1 MDVQDKIGVDPRRGF
16 MFRLPALALLLG
28 FAFALMSP
36 GSQSAANGEQPTS
49 AHDFRFIAIDGTDL
63 PMSQFAGKAVL
74 LVNTASFCGFTPQY
88 KALQNLWEEKQDLG
102 LVVLGVPSNDFGGQE
117 PGSAQEIKHFCTDI
131 YSVDFPMTVKVSVKG
146 KRAHPLYK
154 WIADQPIKN
163 AVPRWNFHKIL
174 IDPQGQVVEGWRSM
188 VKPSDKNVQSALK
201 RVLPT
206 S

>member
-1 MDVQDKIGVDPRRGF
+1 M
-16 MFRLPALALLLG
+16 
-28 FAFALMSP
+28 
-36 GSQSAANGEQPTS
+36 
-49 AHDFRFIAIDGTDL
+49 
-63 PMSQFAGKAVL
+63 
-74 LVNTASFCGFTPQY
+74 
-88 KALQNLWEEKQDLG
+88 
-102 LVVLGVPSNDFGGQE
+102 LGVPSNDFGGQE
-117 PGSAQEIKHFCTDI
+117 PGSAEDIKHFCTDI
-131 YSVDFPMTVKVSVKG
+131 YSVDFPMTDKVSVKG

-174 IDPQGQVVEGWRSM
+174 IDPRGQVVDGWRST